1 MKTKKL
7 YIVGYHINFIHHV
20 GFLLMKETGN
30 ISIHV
35 LLHLSKQLIYTY
47 AETEHMVTTW
57 QTLFTTRKHHLQ
69 WTKHASV
76 RQMVILFMS

>member
-47 AETEHMVTTW
+47 AETEHMVTT
-57 QTLFTTRKHHLQ
+57 
-69 WTKHASV
+69 
-76 RQMVILFMS
+76 